1 MVYTIIHLIFNN
13 SADILLFL
21 YIQFKKLKSDKKKR
35 LSENKMEKKIKIKK
49 TIKNNPPSI
58 IY

>member
-21 YIQFKKLKSDKKKR
+21 YIQFKKLKSDKKRDYQKTKWKK
-35 LSENKMEKKIKIKK
+35 NK
-49 TIKNNPPSI
+49 N
-58 IY
+58 